1 MNAMKYRTLGRTGLR
16 VSEIG
21 FGALEIGRSWGM
33 AAGGTANPPTEQ
45 EAISVIHKAID
56 LGITF
61 FDTAPAYQ
69 MSEERLGKALVGKRD
84 KIVLATKC
92 GEWFDVS
99 SVYDYST
106 KGTEKFVEKSLIN
119 LRTNVLDLVQIHSGT
134 LDVVRNNEAYE
145 GLRKARDAG
154 KIRYIGISVDDN
166 ETAIAAIKHGGFDT
180 VQPSYHML
188 RRGIEPEV
196 LPLAMKNNIG
206 IIIKD
211 PVYRGRLTSKYVYLE
226 ESAEKSVITQLDTT
240 ARSYGMTL
248 TQLALRFIL
257 THDAVSTI
265 IAGTKRAEHLE
276 ENVQAS
282 DGKKMEET
290 LHRRIRELLH
300 TIP

>member
-1 MNAMKYRTLGRTGLR
+1 MKYRTLGRTGLR